1 MDPFTHGLAGAA
13 ASQSFADKDKIKAA
27 SFAGFIS
34 ALLAD
39 LDTFIFSSSD
49 PLLNVEI
56 HRQFT
61 HSIIFIPVGALI
73 GALLVYFFLRKYLSI
88 KEIYLFSLA
97 GYATSGLLDS
107 FTSYGTQLLWPFF
120 DTRFAW
126 NLISVVDPI
135 FTIGLF
141 ALVVTALVKKE
152 RKSARVAAIWLFLIL
167 LNGFIQKERAE
178 SAVLNLSEER
188 NHVAEGLVAKPTI
201 GNQILWR
208 VNYIYDNTVYTD
220 AVRTGLFSGAI
231 IYEGSSSP
239 LMVPESDYS
248 HLQGTVLYN
257 DILRFSRLSEGYLV
271 LHPDKP
277 EVLGDARYSMLPT
290 DLIPLWG
297 IEADTTKASQHAPFL
312 YFRDAGAEI
321 REPFKKMLLGRSLD

>member
-27 SFAGFIS
+27 SFAGFVS

-39 LDTFIFSSSD
+39 LDTFFFSSSD

-61 HSIIFIPVGALI
+61 HSIIFIPVGALVA
-73 GALLVYFFLRKYLSI
+73 ALLVYFFLRSYLT
-88 KEIYLFSLA
+88 KREIYLFSLA

-107 FTSYGTQLLWPFF
+107 FTSYGTQLLWPFI
-120 DTRFAW
+120 DTRFSW

-141 ALVVTALVKKE
+141 SLVLFTLLRKE
-152 RKSARVAAIWLFLIL
+152 RNYARVSVLWLFLIL
-167 LNGFIQKERAE
+167 LNGYIQKERAE
-178 SAVLNLSEER
+178 SAILNLSEER
-188 NHVAEGLVAKPTI
+188 NHMAENLIAKPTI
-201 GNQILWR
+201 GNQVLWR
-208 VNYIYDNTVYTD
+208 VNYIYNNTVYTD
-220 AVRTGLFSGAI
+220 AVRTGLFSSII

-239 LMVPESDYS
+239 LMIPESDYS
-248 HLQGTVLYN
+248 HLKGTVLYS

-297 IEADTTKASQHAPFL
+297 IEVDTTKASQHAPFL

-321 REPFKKMLLGRSLD
+321 REPFKNMLLGRSLD

>member
-13 ASQSFADKDKIKAA
+13 AAQSFADKDKIKAA
-27 SFAGFIS
+27 SFAGFVS

-61 HSIIFIPVGALI
+61 HSIIFIPVGAFI
-73 GALLVYFFLRKYLSI
+73 GALLVYFFLRNYLNK

-97 GYATSGLLDS
+97 GYATSGILDS
-107 FTSYGTQLLWPFF
+107 FTSYGTQLLWPFI

-126 NLISVVDPI
+126 NLISVVDPV

-141 ALVVTALVKKE
+141 VLVVLTLLKKE
-152 RKSARVAAIWLFLIL
+152 RNYARVSILWLLLIL
-167 LNGFIQKERAE
+167 LNGYIQKDRAE
-178 SAVLNLSEER
+178 KAVLSLSLER
-188 NHVAEGLVAKPTI
+188 NHIAESLIAKPTI

-208 VNYIYDNTVYTD
+208 VNYIHDNTVYTD
-220 AVRTGLFSGAI
+220 AVRTGLFSRVL
-231 IYEGSSSP
+231 IYEGTSSQ
-239 LMVPESDYS
+239 LMIPESDYA
-248 HLQGTVLYN
+248 HLMGTVLYN

-277 EVLGDARYSMLPT
+277 EILGDGRYSMLPT

-297 IEADTTKASQHAPFL
+297 IEVDSARANEHAPFL
-312 YFRDAGAEI
+312 YFRDASEEI
-321 REPFKKMLLGRSLD
+321 REPFKRMLLGRTLN

>member
-27 SFAGFIS
+27 SFAGFVS

-56 HRQFT
+56 HRQLT
-61 HSIIFIPVGALI
+61 HSIIVIPLGALI
-73 GALLVYFFLRKYLSI
+73 AALLVYYFLRKYLSI

-97 GYATSGLLDS
+97 GYATSGILDS
-107 FTSYGTQLLWPFF
+107 FTSYGTQLLWPFTV
-120 DTRFAW
+120 TRFSW

-141 ALVVTALVKKE
+141 VLIVTAVVKKD
-152 RKSARVAAIWLFLIL
+152 KNYARIAGIWVFLIL
-167 LNGFIQKERAE
+167 INGFIQKERAE
-178 SAVLNLSEER
+178 SAILSLSEER
-188 NHVAEGLVAKPTI
+188 NHLAERIVAKPTI

-208 VNYIYDNTVYTD
+208 VNYIYNNTVYTD
-220 AVRTGLFSGAI
+220 AVRTGLFSSVL

-239 LMVPESDYS
+239 LRIPESDYS
-248 HLQGTVLYN
+248 HLKGTVLYN
-257 DILRFSRLSEGYLV
+257 DILRFSHLSEGYLV
-271 LHPDKP
+271 IHPDNP
-277 EVLGDARYSMLPT
+277 LVLGDARYSMLPT

-297 IEADTTKASQHAPFL
+297 IEVDTSKTTKHAPFL
-312 YFRDAGAEI
+312 YFRDAGSEI

>member
-27 SFAGFIS
+27 SFAGFVS

-61 HSIIFIPVGALI
+61 HSVLFIPLGALL
-73 GALLVYFFLRKYLSI
+73 GALLVYFFLRKYLSK
-88 KEIYLFSLA
+88 KEIYLSSLA
-97 GYATSGLLDS
+97 GYATSGLLDT
-107 FTSYGTQLLWPFF
+107 FTSYGTQLLWPLI

-126 NLISVVDPI
+126 NVISVVDPI
-135 FTIGLF
+135 FTVGLF
-141 ALVVTALVKKE
+141 ALVLAAILKKE
-152 RKSARVAAIWLFLIL
+152 GNYARFAGIWLFLIL

-178 SAVLNLSEER
+178 SAVLSLSEER
-188 NHVAEGLVAKPTI
+188 EHVAERLVAKPTI

-208 VNYIYDNTVYTD
+208 VNYIYNNTVYTD
-220 AVRTGLFSGAI
+220 AVRTGLFSSAI

-239 LMVPESDYS
+239 LLIPEKDFL

-257 DILRFSRLSEGYLV
+257 DILRFSHLSEGYLV

-297 IEADTTKASQHAPFL
+297 IEVDSTRASKHAPFL
-312 YFRDAGAEI
+312 YFRDAREEI